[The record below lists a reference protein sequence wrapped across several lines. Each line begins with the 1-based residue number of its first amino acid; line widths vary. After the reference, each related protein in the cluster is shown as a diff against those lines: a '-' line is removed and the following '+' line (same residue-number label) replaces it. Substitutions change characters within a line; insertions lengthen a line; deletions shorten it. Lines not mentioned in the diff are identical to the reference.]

1 MHDKWAESLVTLDIV
16 IRNSYYGW
24 GSTSTGSTN
33 CELGTLI
40 FKYKAANL
48 QLNLC
53 QLFSVFYLSLSM
65 AKNAFS
71 SSWLVAKYIFGQSKA
86 KETFRSSFL
95 GWTCW
100 GLGFF
105 TNFSY
110 DPIWNEKRL
119 RSVVNKKSKFKLQ
132 NSSFL
137 RMCCLTPHNGPFIL
151 RPHFWKSV
159 EKWF

>member
-1 MHDKWAESLVTLDIV
+1 MGEAAHPPARQTVNWELWFLS
-16 IRNSYYGW
+16 IRQLTYNW
-24 GSTSTGSTN
+24 ICVN
-33 CELGTLI
+33 C
-40 FKYKAANL
+40 F
-48 QLNLC
+48 
-53 QLFSVFYLSLSM
+53 LFFYLSLSM

-100 GLGFF
+100 GLVFF